1 MSVKAIIGIVIVV
14 AVIAAITVM
23 QIKSRKK

>member
-1 MSVKAIIGIVIVV
+1 MSVKTIIGNVIVV
-14 AVIAAITVM
+14 AVIAAIAVM